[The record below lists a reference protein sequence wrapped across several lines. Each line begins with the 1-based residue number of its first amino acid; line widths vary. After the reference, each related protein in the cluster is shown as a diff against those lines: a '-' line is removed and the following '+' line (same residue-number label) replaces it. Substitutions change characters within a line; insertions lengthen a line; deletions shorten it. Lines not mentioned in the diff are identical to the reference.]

1 MNQKLLNKV
10 FVWGFLFL
18 YLLVACISFC
28 HAVEFFNIGNA
39 NWMSITLAFAFELGL
54 ALSLAAILLS
64 DSNSKNVLPWIL
76 MIILCAVQV
85 IGNVYSTYKHIALSE
100 TEYYQYLAQP
110 LLFWIEE
117 ISEESVRIIISWIIG
132 AILPI
137 IALFMTDMVASNLK
151 TMKDDKTPDD
161 KKNESQDDIIEDEIL
176 SEAEEL
182 IAAAPAPIV
191 KENSVTDE
199 PVKKTLEI
207 EEGEEEDIDVPA
219 LEPKKEKSILNG
231 VKSLFTKPR
240 AIEQDTESKHDDV
253 INRPT
258 RTGYTAKPSYF
269 KSPEHT
275 VQQ

>member
-191 KENSVTDE
+191 KEDSVTDE

>member
-182 IAAAPAPIV
+182 IAATPAPIV
-191 KENSVTDE
+191 KEDSVTDE

-207 EEGEEEDIDVPA
+207 EEGEEEDIDVPV

>member
-191 KENSVTDE
+191 KEDLVTDE